1 MQPLT
6 GLDAMFLSTET
17 ISMHNHVCGTF
28 VFDPSTMP
36 NGYNFEIFRQ
46 LVTDRLPLLP
56 PFRRRVLSIPF
67 GLHHPIW
74 LEDPDF
80 DLDYHV
86 RKASLPSPGSI
97 IELAEFTADIVGR
110 PLDLTRPLWELY
122 MVEGL
127 EGGMIA
133 MVTKIHHAAIDG
145 VSGAELMASFL
156 DMSNEIRKIDKE
168 EPPWRPDRIPSDI
181 ELIAYGLNSLAKHP
195 MNIAR
200 TFKQTVEAMLSLSQ
214 RNRMPGIP
222 KPPPAPFSAPK
233 TKMNGALTPHRKVCF
248 NEVSLD
254 DVKFIKNVFGGTVN
268 DVVLTICGTA
278 LRNYLLEHK
287 DLPDKDLMAM
297 IPISVRTEGQKGTL
311 GNRVSMMLVSMETL
325 QKDPIKRL
333 SAMSENSKVAKEQEK
348 AIGAE
353 TLSNWTEFAAPAV
366 AARAARLAS
375 STGIANRVRPIFNL
389 IISNV
394 PGPNFPLYA
403 GGARMLA
410 AYPIGPLI
418 EGVGLN
424 ITVMSYM
431 GSMFFGLQS
440 CRELIPD
447 IEKIGDHLVAA
458 TGDLHKAAV
467 RKQNGENPTVRSAA
481 RKPRP
486 GSKSAR
492 EVHDKEVHDKEAN
505 KGASH

>member
-1 MQPLT
+1 MKPLT

-17 ISMHNHVCGTF
+17 SSMHNHVCGTF

-36 NGYNFEIFRQ
+36 KGYNFETFRQ
-46 LVTDRLPLLP
+46 LVLDRLPLLP
-56 PFRRRVLSIPF
+56 PFRRRVLNIPF

-74 LEDPDF
+74 IEDPDF

-86 RKASLPSPGSI
+86 RRASLPSPGSVK
-97 IELAEFTADIVGR
+97 ELGEFTADIVGR

-127 EGGMIA
+127 EDGMIA
-133 MVTKIHHAAIDG
+133 MVTKTHHAAIDG
-145 VSGAELMASFL
+145 VSGAELMANFL
-156 DMSNEIRKIDKE
+156 DLSNEIRPIEKE
-168 EPPWRPDRIPSDI
+168 DPTWKPDRIPSDL
-181 ELIAYGLNSLAKHP
+181 ELIAYGLNALAKHP
-195 MNIAR
+195 MSIAR
-200 TFKQTVEAMLSLSQ
+200 TFKQTVDAMLNLSQ
-214 RNRMPGIP
+214 RNRMPGIS

-233 TKMNGALTPHRKVCF
+233 TKMNGALTPHRKVTF
-248 NEVSLD
+248 TEISLD
-254 DVKFIKNVFGGTVN
+254 DVKFIKNVFAGTVN

-278 LRNYLLEHK
+278 LRNYLIEHK
-287 DLPDKDLMAM
+287 DLPEKDLVAM
-297 IPISVRTEGQKGTL
+297 IPISVRTEDQKGTM
-311 GNRVSMMLVSMETL
+311 GNRVSMMLVSLETS

-333 SAMSENSKVAKEQEK
+333 SSMSENSKIAKEQEK

-366 AARAARLAS
+366 AARAARLIS
-375 STGIANRVRPIFNL
+375 SSQMADRLRPIFNL

-394 PGPNFPLYA
+394 PGPNFPLFA
-403 GGARMLA
+403 GGAKMLA

-424 ITVMSYM
+424 VTVMSYM

-447 IEKIGDHLVAA
+447 IDKIGDYLVAA
-458 TGDLHKAAV
+458 TSDLHKAAT
-467 RKQNGENPTVRSAA
+467 RKQNGQNPSVRAVT

-486 GSKSAR
+486 GSKSAQ
-492 EVHDKEVHDKEAN
+492 ELHQKSKTSKNSKSD
-505 KGASH
+505 S